1 MEKEVNKG
9 LGKPNVVII
18 MADQLRYDALERG
31 ITPNIRRIAEEGIE
45 FTNCYCACPLCV
57 PERGA
62 FFTGTYPSHNG
73 SMINPWAPADQSYGM
88 VKEGIDNLYTLME
101 NDWESIHSGKQH
113 LYTENGNLEYR
124 KDSKTVWA
132 ATDDTYFKHLKDT
145 GKRKPG
151 GPSFRTLV
159 PEMAEGR
166 FTRAISY
173 STPATGCYED
183 GYENFYDGFYTER
196 GLEALRQRDGKKP
209 LLLNMM
215 YLAPHPPFDI
225 PEPWYSR
232 FDKPQLPENVGMWY
246 DRQSPLQ
253 MYNLTGVVGSRY
265 SRQEWEEPWRVYLG
279 LVSLLDDCVGKI
291 LDELKAQGI
300 YDNSLIIFTSDH
312 GEMLGSHKL
321 FQKMCMYEES
331 ARTPLY
337 IKFPKGYETSR
348 KVYDE
353 LISGI
358 DVFPTL
364 CEYLGLNPGHQVDGQ
379 SLLPLIDGRTDKLL
393 REEAYI
399 QFDGNGARSNFQRC
413 VVKDGYKLIVDLFKD
428 ETFLE
433 LYHVAEDRQETVNL
447 VFDSRYDEVTARLLE
462 LLKAHMEKTKD
473 PVTIGPVSLGEF
485 RENYNR
491 VFKRR

>member
-1 MEKEVNKG
+1 MEK
-9 LGKPNVVII
+9 KPNVVII
-18 MADQLRYDALERG
+18 MADQLRYDVMELG
-31 ITPNIRRIAEEGIE
+31 ITPNIKKIAEEGME
-45 FTNCYCACPLCV
+45 FSNCYCACPLCV

-62 FFTGTYPSHNG
+62 FFTGTYPNHNG
-73 SMINPWAPADQSYGM
+73 SMINPWVPADNSYGM
-88 VKEGIDNLYTLME
+88 VKEGIDNLYTMME
-101 NDWESIHSGKQH
+101 EDWESIHSGKQH
-113 LYTENGNLEYR
+113 LFTEGGKLENR
-124 KDSKTVWA
+124 EDSKTVWA

-151 GPSFRTLV
+151 GPRFRTLV

-166 FTRAISY
+166 YTRAVNY

-196 GLEALRQRDGKKP
+196 GLEALKARKKDKP

-232 FDKPQLPENVGMWY
+232 FQEVNLPENVGEWY

-265 SRQEWEEPWRVYLG
+265 SKKEWEESWRVYLG

-291 LDELKAQGI
+291 LDELKAEGI
-300 YDNSLIIFTSDH
+300 YDDSLILFTSDH

-337 IKFPKGYETSR
+337 IKFPKGFEASA
-348 KVYDE
+348 KVYDQ

-364 CEYLGLNPGHQVDGQ
+364 CEYLGLKPSHQVDGQ
-379 SLLPLIDGRTDKLL
+379 SLLPLIQGKTDRLGRN
-393 REEAYI
+393 EVYI

-428 ETFLE
+428 ETYLE
-433 LYHVAEDRQETVNL
+433 LYHVEEDRQEKKNL
-447 VFDSRYDEVTARLLE
+447 VFEGGHDERIQEMLKLLREHMKRTGDEQVVKEIE
-462 LLKAHMEKTKD
+462 LE
-473 PVTIGPVSLGEF
+473 EF

-491 VFKRR
+491 VFRR